1 MNKHSRTV
9 IVVFICILLIAVMFQ
24 NVRLMKRLDK
34 LEDNL
39 AGNLAVQV
47 SDIRNN
53 MSLYYSTIMDER
65 EEQDSVLSDYAFSF
79 ESYDIAARTATLYCE
94 LTPKSYSSPDPSAKL
109 KIGGADYPMTFG
121 DGVFTV
127 RITMP
132 LFEDTHV
139 DSVTLTDGETVSN
152 EEINWNGSAR
162 EEFLPKIDANLSG
175 SGRGSIEDGF
185 VNWHRTGYVDI
196 TITGPVPA
204 DIVSLSIFS
213 TVDGEETSRTEID
226 METAA
231 QVLDRPGES
240 TVPSVRA
247 PGNYEKGTYY
257 FFNYRL
263 DAEYEIPFGST
274 FELYAEAVDS
284 HGLRYRRILEQHITD
299 ENGKFDTNGG
309 YDWVMAQVYEA
320 EIYDGEGNALYR
332 IR

>member
-9 IVVFICILLIAVMFQ
+9 IVAFICIVLITVMFQ
-24 NVRLMKRLDK
+24 NVRLMNRLDK

-39 AGNLAVQV
+39 SGNLAVQI
-47 SDIRNN
+47 SDIRSN
-53 MSLYYSTIMDER
+53 MSLISSNVVNAMK
-65 EEQDSVLSDYAFSF
+65 EQYGVLSDYTFAF
-79 ESYDIAARTATLYCE
+79 ESYDIAARTVTLHCE
-94 LTPKSYSSPDPSAKL
+94 LTPKTYSSPAQSAKL
-109 KIGGADYPMTFG
+109 FIGGADYPLTFSG
-121 DGVFTV
+121 GVFTAYIAV
-127 RITMP
+127 P

-139 DSVTLTDGETVSN
+139 DSVTVTDGETVRN
-152 EEINWNGSAR
+152 EEINWNSSAR
-162 EEFLPKIDANLSG
+162 EEFLPKISANLSG
-175 SGRGSIEDGF
+175 SRRGSTEDG
-185 VNWHRTGYVDI
+185 VMNWQRTGYVDI
-196 TITGPVPA
+196 TITCPVPA
-204 DIVSLSIFS
+204 DIVSLSLFS

-231 QVLDRPGES
+231 QVLDRPTEE
-240 TVPSVRA
+240 TVPTVRV

-274 FELYAEAVDS
+274 FEMYAEAVDS
-284 HGLRYRRILEQHITD
+284 HGLRSRRILEQHITD

-320 EIYDGEGNALYR
+320 DIYDSEGNALYK